1 MSVSRLSDTDAY
13 SPVQRAIAG
22 KKLSARGFR
31 WRRNARPK
39 SRHPR
44 LPGERKR
51 VRSRFLFSQPWFV
64 SLSLSGSPVSCR
76 SRPRDRQ
83 AEQSAVQSIGHR
95 IAAPI
100 APKRNATS
108 ASMPTPIQ
116 LDITQESLSD
126 PPRDRRGT
134 TRGTTAGPVESR
146 VEEESHRSRLPAR
159 ATQPENSET
168 TPRRS
173 GAPHQANISGYVDAF
188 NTATDWYQIVTTT
201 LRDVTRTGVSG
212 TTLVPR
218 DPSVETRGAA
228 P

>member
-1 MSVSRLSDTDAY
+1 MTVSRLSDTDAY

-22 KKLSARGFR
+22 KKLSARGFS
-31 WRRNARPK
+31 WRRNARHE
-39 SRHPR
+39 SRYPR

-51 VRSRFLFSQPWFV
+51 VRSRFLCSQPWFV

-76 SRPRDRQ
+76 PPPWDRQ
-83 AEQSAVQSIGHR
+83 PEQSVVQSIDHR
-95 IAAPI
+95 IAATI

-116 LDITQESLSD
+116 LDTTQESLSH

-159 ATQPENSET
+159 ATQPENGET

-173 GAPHQANISGYVDAF
+173 DTPHRANVSGYVDAF
-188 NTATDWYQIVTTT
+188 NTTTDCFQYGATHTTNP
-201 LRDVTRTGVSG
+201 TGTVVCAS
-212 TTLVPR
+212 
-218 DPSVETRGAA
+218 SVEAASPIVESRGGAA
-228 P
+228 